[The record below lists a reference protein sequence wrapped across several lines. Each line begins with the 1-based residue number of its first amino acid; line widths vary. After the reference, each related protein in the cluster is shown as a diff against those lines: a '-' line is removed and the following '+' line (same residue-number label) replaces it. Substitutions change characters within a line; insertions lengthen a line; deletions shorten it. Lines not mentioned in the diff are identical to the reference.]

1 MNEPLFVNELLHLY
15 CNRMKMRNI
24 PTYDFHKTKYGSE
37 LLIDVVALK
46 DIKKYLSYH
55 SLHALT
61 YYDITLITD
70 GEGFFRIDE
79 TNHQVKV
86 SDVLFSQPYQLR
98 EWDTQ
103 HIADGYALIFEEEFL
118 LSFFNDPN
126 FINNISFF
134 KKYCNNSRL
143 ELSTSVFEQ
152 INFLMQQIKDEIDK
166 YAVKNKHILRALL
179 YQVLM
184 TLDRAFIGQ
193 YAIAPQ
199 SDSRNYVDRFLTFVH
214 ADFQINHEVQYY
226 AEKLYLTPN
235 YLNELVKKVTGMPA
249 KQIIQTKLIN
259 ESKKYLL
266 YSDLTVAEISERLS
280 FETPSYFIR
289 FFRKRTGCTPLQ
301 YRKDQKP

>member
-1 MNEPLFVNELLHLY
+1 
-15 CNRMKMRNI
+15 MKMRNI

-46 DIKKYLSYH
+46 DIKKYLSDH

-103 HIADGYALIFEEEFL
+103 YIADGYALIFEEEFL

-301 YRKDQKP
+301 YRKDQNP

>member
-1 MNEPLFVNELLHLY
+1 
-15 CNRMKMRNI
+15 
-24 PTYDFHKTKYGSE
+24 
-37 LLIDVVALK
+37 
-46 DIKKYLSYH
+46 
-55 SLHALT
+55 
-61 YYDITLITD
+61 
-70 GEGFFRIDE
+70 
-79 TNHQVKV
+79 
-86 SDVLFSQPYQLR
+86 LFSQPYQLR

-103 HIADGYALIFEEEFL
+103 YIADGYALIFEEEFL

-199 SDSRNYVDRFLTFVH
+199 SDSHNYVDRFLTFVH

>member
-1 MNEPLFVNELLHLY
+1 
-15 CNRMKMRNI
+15 MKMRNI

-46 DIKKYLSYH
+46 DIKKYLSDH

-103 HIADGYALIFEEEFL
+103 YIADGYALIFEEEFL

-266 YSDLTVAEISERLS
+266 YSDLTIAEISERLS

>member
-1 MNEPLFVNELLHLY
+1 
-15 CNRMKMRNI
+15 MKMRNI
-24 PTYDFHKTKYGSE
+24 PKYDFHKTKYGSE

-166 YAVKNKHILRALL
+166 YAVKNKHIPRALL

-266 YSDLTVAEISERLS
+266 YSDLTIAEISERLS

>member
-1 MNEPLFVNELLHLY
+1 
-15 CNRMKMRNI
+15 MKMRNI

-46 DIKKYLSYH
+46 DIKKYLSDH

-266 YSDLTVAEISERLS
+266 YSDLTIAEISERLS

-301 YRKDQKP
+301 YRKDQNP

>member
-1 MNEPLFVNELLHLY
+1 
-15 CNRMKMRNI
+15 MKMRNI

-46 DIKKYLSYH
+46 DIKKYLSDH

-199 SDSRNYVDRFLTFVH
+199 SDSRNY

-266 YSDLTVAEISERLS
+266 YSDLTIAEISERLS

>member
-1 MNEPLFVNELLHLY
+1 
-15 CNRMKMRNI
+15 MKMRNI

-301 YRKDQKP
+301 YRKDQNP

>member
-1 MNEPLFVNELLHLY
+1 
-15 CNRMKMRNI
+15 MKMRNI

-266 YSDLTVAEISERLS
+266 YSDLTIAEISERLS

-301 YRKDQKP
+301 YRKDQNP

>member
-1 MNEPLFVNELLHLY
+1 
-15 CNRMKMRNI
+15 MRNI

-266 YSDLTVAEISERLS
+266 YSDLTIAEISERLS

>member
-1 MNEPLFVNELLHLY
+1 
-15 CNRMKMRNI
+15 MKMRNI

-46 DIKKYLSYH
+46 DIKKYLSDH

-79 TNHQVKV
+79 ANHRVKV

-143 ELSTSVFEQ
+143 KLSTSVFEQ

-184 TLDRAFIGQ
+184 TLDRAFIEQ

-235 YLNELVKKVTGMPA
+235 YLNELVKNVTGMPA

-266 YSDLTVAEISERLS
+266 YSDLTIAEISERLS

-289 FFRKRTGCTPLQ
+289 FFRKRTGYTPLQ

>member
-1 MNEPLFVNELLHLY
+1 
-15 CNRMKMRNI
+15 MKMRNI

-266 YSDLTVAEISERLS
+266 YSDHTVAEISERLS

-301 YRKDQKP
+301 YRKDQNP

>member
-1 MNEPLFVNELLHLY
+1 
-15 CNRMKMRNI
+15 MKMRNI

-46 DIKKYLSYH
+46 DIKKYLSDH

-143 ELSTSVFEQ
+143 KLSTSVFEQ

-301 YRKDQKP
+301 YRKDQNP

>member
-1 MNEPLFVNELLHLY
+1 
-15 CNRMKMRNI
+15 MKMRNI

-46 DIKKYLSYH
+46 DIKKYLSDH

-86 SDVLFSQPYQLR
+86 SDVLFSQPHQLR

-184 TLDRAFIGQ
+184 TLDRAFIEQ

>member
-1 MNEPLFVNELLHLY
+1 
-15 CNRMKMRNI
+15 
-24 PTYDFHKTKYGSE
+24 
-37 LLIDVVALK
+37 
-46 DIKKYLSYH
+46 
-55 SLHALT
+55 
-61 YYDITLITD
+61 
-70 GEGFFRIDE
+70 
-79 TNHQVKV
+79 
-86 SDVLFSQPYQLR
+86 
-98 EWDTQ
+98 
-103 HIADGYALIFEEEFL
+103 
-118 LSFFNDPN
+118 
-126 FINNISFF
+126 
-134 KKYCNNSRL
+134 
-143 ELSTSVFEQ
+143 
-152 INFLMQQIKDEIDK
+152 MQQIKDEIDK

-184 TLDRAFIGQ
+184 TLDRAFIEQ

-199 SDSRNYVDRFLTFVH
+199 SDSHNYVDRFLTFVH

-301 YRKDQKP
+301 YRKDQNP

>member
-1 MNEPLFVNELLHLY
+1 MTLL
-15 CNRMKMRNI
+15 NAI
-24 PTYDFHKTKYGSE
+24 PEYNFHKTKYGSE

-46 DIKKYLSYH
+46 DIKKYLSDH

-266 YSDLTVAEISERLS
+266 YSDLTIAEISERLS

>member
-1 MNEPLFVNELLHLY
+1 
-15 CNRMKMRNI
+15 MKMRNI

-46 DIKKYLSYH
+46 DIKKYLSDR

-103 HIADGYALIFEEEFL
+103 YIADGYALIFEEEFL

-193 YAIAPQ
+193 YSIAPQ
-199 SDSRNYVDRFLTFVH
+199 SDSHNYVDRFLTFVH

-301 YRKDQKP
+301 YRKDQNP

>member
-1 MNEPLFVNELLHLY
+1 
-15 CNRMKMRNI
+15 MKMRNI

-46 DIKKYLSYH
+46 DIKKYLSDH

-266 YSDLTVAEISERLS
+266 YSDHTVAEISERLS

-301 YRKDQKP
+301 YRKDQNP

>member
-1 MNEPLFVNELLHLY
+1 
-15 CNRMKMRNI
+15 MKMRNI

-46 DIKKYLSYH
+46 DIKKYLSDH

-79 TNHQVKV
+79 TNHQMKV

>member
-1 MNEPLFVNELLHLY
+1 
-15 CNRMKMRNI
+15 MKMRNI

-46 DIKKYLSYH
+46 DIKKYLSDH

-103 HIADGYALIFEEEFL
+103 YIADGYALIFEEEFL

-193 YAIAPQ
+193 YSIAPQ
-199 SDSRNYVDRFLTFVH
+199 SDSHNYVDRFLTFVH

-301 YRKDQKP
+301 YRKDQNP

>member
-1 MNEPLFVNELLHLY
+1 
-15 CNRMKMRNI
+15 MKMRNI

-46 DIKKYLSYH
+46 DIKKYLSDH

-184 TLDRAFIGQ
+184 TLDRAFIEQ
-193 YAIAPQ
+193 YAIEPQ
-199 SDSRNYVDRFLTFVH
+199 SDSHNYVDRFLTFVH

>member
-1 MNEPLFVNELLHLY
+1 
-15 CNRMKMRNI
+15 MKMRNI

-46 DIKKYLSYH
+46 DIKKYLSDH

-103 HIADGYALIFEEEFL
+103 YIADGYALIFEEEFL

-166 YAVKNKHILRALL
+166 YAVKNKHIPRALL

-266 YSDLTVAEISERLS
+266 YSDLTIADISERLS

>member
-46 DIKKYLSYH
+46 DIKKYLSDH

-266 YSDLTVAEISERLS
+266 YSDLTIAEISERLS

>member
-1 MNEPLFVNELLHLY
+1 
-15 CNRMKMRNI
+15 MKMRNI

-46 DIKKYLSYH
+46 DIKKYLSDH

-266 YSDLTVAEISERLS
+266 YSDLTIAEISERLS

>member
-1 MNEPLFVNELLHLY
+1 
-15 CNRMKMRNI
+15 MKMRNI

-46 DIKKYLSYH
+46 DIKKYLSDY

-184 TLDRAFIGQ
+184 TLDRAFIEQ

-199 SDSRNYVDRFLTFVH
+199 SDSHNYVDRFLTFVH

>member
-1 MNEPLFVNELLHLY
+1 
-15 CNRMKMRNI
+15 MKMRNI

-46 DIKKYLSYH
+46 DIKKYLSDY

-103 HIADGYALIFEEEFL
+103 YIADGYALIFEEEFL

-301 YRKDQKP
+301 YRKDQNP

>member
-1 MNEPLFVNELLHLY
+1 
-15 CNRMKMRNI
+15 MKMRNI

>member
-1 MNEPLFVNELLHLY
+1 
-15 CNRMKMRNI
+15 MKMRNI

-46 DIKKYLSYH
+46 DIKKYLSDH

-61 YYDITLITD
+61 YYDITLITN

-103 HIADGYALIFEEEFL
+103 YIADGYALIFEEEFL

-184 TLDRAFIGQ
+184 TLDRAFIEQ

-266 YSDLTVAEISERLS
+266 YSDLTIAEISERLS

>member
-1 MNEPLFVNELLHLY
+1 
-15 CNRMKMRNI
+15 MKMRNI

-46 DIKKYLSYH
+46 DIKKYLSDH

-301 YRKDQKP
+301 YRKDQNP

>member
-1 MNEPLFVNELLHLY
+1 
-15 CNRMKMRNI
+15 MKMRNI

-46 DIKKYLSYH
+46 DIKKYLSDH

>member
-1 MNEPLFVNELLHLY
+1 
-15 CNRMKMRNI
+15 MKMRNI

-55 SLHALT
+55 SLYALT

>member
-1 MNEPLFVNELLHLY
+1 
-15 CNRMKMRNI
+15 MKMRNI

-46 DIKKYLSYH
+46 DIKKYLSDH

-61 YYDITLITD
+61 YYDITLITN

-103 HIADGYALIFEEEFL
+103 YIADGYALIFEEEFL

-266 YSDLTVAEISERLS
+266 YSDLTIAEISERLS

>member
-1 MNEPLFVNELLHLY
+1 
-15 CNRMKMRNI
+15 MKMRNI

-266 YSDLTVAEISERLS
+266 YSDLTIAEISERLS

>member
-1 MNEPLFVNELLHLY
+1 
-15 CNRMKMRNI
+15 MKMRNI

-46 DIKKYLSYH
+46 DIKKYLSDR

-103 HIADGYALIFEEEFL
+103 YIADGYALIFEEEFL

-193 YAIAPQ
+193 YSIAPQ
-199 SDSRNYVDRFLTFVH
+199 SDSHNYVDRFLTFVH

-266 YSDLTVAEISERLS
+266 YSDLTIAEISERLS

-301 YRKDQKP
+301 YRKDQNP